1 MTKRTLTIELPWPN
15 RALSPNGRIDR
26 FSKARIF
33 KSTKMQ
39 AFIVTKTALKGQPA
53 RLLAGTTMNLR
64 LCPIPP
70 ILRYR
75 DEDNLIANCKSY
87 FDGIA
92 EALNV
97 NDHLFH
103 FREQVWHPDEAPG
116 KLLIELDWEEP
127 NE

>member
-39 AFIVTKTALKGQPA
+39 AFIVTKTALKGQPV
-53 RLLAGTTMNLR
+53 RL
-64 LCPIPP
+64 
-70 ILRYR
+70 R

>member
-39 AFIVTKTALKGQPA
+39 AFIVTKTALKGQPV

-75 DEDNLIANCKSY
+75 D
-87 FDGIA
+87 
-92 EALNV
+92 
-97 NDHLFH
+97 
-103 FREQVWHPDEAPG
+103 
-116 KLLIELDWEEP
+116 
-127 NE
+127 